1 MQPKTIA
8 ILIPDLRAGGTEK
21 VAVRLMRHFRAAG
34 HKVELVLMQRA
45 GELLA
50 EIPDDVRIVDLAA
63 PRVRNLIGPL
73 VRYLRE
79 SKPDAIQARM
89 WPLTV
94 MAVIARRMARSKA
107 RLVVSDHS
115 ILSLHYAGKK
125 KVLAAIALTVRLF
138 YPRADARLAVATG
151 TADDLARLSG
161 IPRDRFDVIFN
172 PVDKPPEG
180 LKVPA
185 EIECLWDGAKHRII
199 AVGTLKP
206 EKNYVMLLRSF
217 ARLKAAD
224 SKLMIVGSG
233 AQEAE
238 LKQLAA
244 SLGIAERTC
253 FPGYAVD
260 TWPYY
265 ASSTLFVL
273 SSDYEGYPNVLVEAM
288 RSGLAVVSTDCE
300 SGPREILDGG
310 RFGRLVPVGDEV
322 ALAEAIDAELD
333 RQHDPDL
340 VRDRAEEIS
349 GAGTARRYLELLIGP
364 AS

>member
-1 MQPKTIA
+1 
-8 ILIPDLRAGGTEK
+8 
-21 VAVRLMRHFRAAG
+21 
-34 HKVELVLMQRA
+34 MQRS
-45 GELLA
+45 GELLD
-50 EIPDDVRIVDLAA
+50 EIPDDVRVVDLAA
-63 PRVRNLIGPL
+63 PRVRNVIGPL

-94 MAVIARRMARSKA
+94 VAVIARRLARSKA

-115 ILSLHYAGKK
+115 ILSLHYAGK

-138 YPRADARLAVATG
+138 YPRADARLAVATA

-161 IPRDRFDVIFN
+161 IPRDSFDVVFN
-172 PVDKPPEG
+172 PVDKPPVG
-180 LKVPA
+180 IKVPA
-185 EIECLWDGAKHRII
+185 EIERLWGGAEHRII

-217 ARLKAAD
+217 ARVRSNA
-224 SKLMIVGSG
+224 KLMIVGSG

-238 LKQLAA
+238 LKQVATT
-244 SLGIAERTC
+244 LGVADRVI
-253 FPGYAVD
+253 FPGYAAD

-265 ASSTLFVL
+265 ASATLFVL

-310 RFGRLVPVGDEV
+310 RYGRLVPVGDEG
-322 ALAEAIDAELD
+322 ALADAIDAELD
-333 RQHDPDL
+333 RPHDPDL
-340 VRDRAEEIS
+340 VRNRAEEVS
-349 GAGTARRYLELLIGP
+349 GAGTASRYLDLLIGP
-364 AS
+364 QP

>member
-1 MQPKTIA
+1 MQPKTIS
-8 ILIPDLRAGGTEK
+8 ILIHDLRAGGTEK
-21 VAVRLMRHFRAAG
+21 VAVRLMRHFQAAG
-34 HKVELVLMQRA
+34 HRVEFVLMQRA
-45 GELLA
+45 GELLD
-50 EIPDDVRIVDLAA
+50 EIPDDVRIVDLGAT
-63 PRVRNLIGPL
+63 RVRQVIGPL
-73 VRYLRE
+73 VRYFRE
-79 SKPDAIQARM
+79 QRPDAVQARM

-94 MAVIARRMARSKA
+94 AAIIARQIARSKA

-138 YPRADARLAVATG
+138 YPRADARLAVATA

-161 IPRDRFDVIFN
+161 ISRDSFDIVFN
-172 PVDKPPEG
+172 PVDKPPAG

-185 EIECLWDGAKHRII
+185 AIERLWGGAKHRII
-199 AVGTLKP
+199 TVGTLKP

-217 ARLKAAD
+217 ARVRQDAR
-224 SKLMIVGSG
+224 LMIVGSG

-238 LKQLAA
+238 LKELAT
-244 SLGIAERTC
+244 SLGIADRVI
-253 FPGYAVD
+253 FPGYTAD

-265 ASSTLFVL
+265 ASATLFVL

-310 RFGRLVPVGDEV
+310 RYGRLVPVGDESE
-322 ALAEAIDAELD
+322 LADAIDTELV
-333 RQHDPDL
+333 RPHDPDM
-340 VRDRAEEIS
+340 VRARAEEIS
-349 GAGTARRYLELLIGP
+349 GAGTARRYLDLLIRP
-364 AS
+364 QQ

>member
-1 MQPKTIA
+1 MPSKTIA
-8 ILIPDLRAGGTEK
+8 ILLPDLRAGGTEK
-21 VAVRLMRHFRAAG
+21 VAVRLMRHFRDAG
-34 HKVELVLMQRA
+34 HRVEFVLMQRS

-50 EIPDDVRIVDLAA
+50 EIPDDVRIVDLSA
-63 PRVRNLIGPL
+63 PRVRNVIGPL

-94 MAVIARRMARSKA
+94 MAVIARRMSRSNA

-115 ILSLHYAGKK
+115 ILSLHYKGKK

-138 YPRADARLAVATG
+138 YPRADARLAVATA
-151 TADDLARLSG
+151 TADDLARLSR
-161 IPRDRFDVIFN
+161 IPRNSFDVVFN
-172 PVDKPPEG
+172 PVDRPQAG

-185 EIECLWDGAKHRII
+185 SIERLWGCAKHRII

-206 EKNYVMLLRSF
+206 EKNYALLLQSF
-217 ARLKAAD
+217 ARVRGDA
-224 SKLMIVGSG
+224 KLMIVGSG

-238 LKQLAA
+238 LKQLATT
-244 SLGIAERTC
+244 LGVAGRVI
-253 FPGYAVD
+253 FPGYAAD

-265 ASSTLFVL
+265 ASATLFVL

-288 RSGLAVVSTDCE
+288 RSGLAVISTDCE

-322 ALAEAIDAELD
+322 ALADAIDAELD
-333 RQHDPDL
+333 RPHDPEL
-340 VRDRAEEIS
+340 VRTRAEDIS
-349 GAGTARRYLELLIGP
+349 GAGTARRYLDLLIGP
-364 AS
+364 QK